1 MNSGCSEGVFVGF
14 AGCFGVLGL
23 KAFRVYRV
31 RVYRVR
37 VYRFKVCRVRALR
50 VKGSVFCWC
59 YGVILFYQRVFGPG
73 SGI

>member
-31 RVYRVR
+31 RVYR
-37 VYRFKVCRVRALR
+37 FKVCRVRALR
-50 VKGSVFCWC
+50 VKGSVFFWC